1 MGLGVQGLDIEGA
14 DPGKGWGRQMSQ
26 GWLRYTPDVSEGSG
40 KRKGLTGEPGVFVFG
55 YLIKGIGGWG

>member
-1 MGLGVQGLDIEGA
+1 
-14 DPGKGWGRQMSQ
+14 MSQ

-40 KRKGLTGEPGVFVFG
+40 KRETGLTGEPGVFVFG